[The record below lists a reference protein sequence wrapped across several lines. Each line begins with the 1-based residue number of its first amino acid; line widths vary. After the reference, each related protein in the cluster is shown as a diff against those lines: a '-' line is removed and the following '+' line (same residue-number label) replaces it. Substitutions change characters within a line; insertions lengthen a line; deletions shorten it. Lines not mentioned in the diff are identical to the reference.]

1 MITTIHPLVVHFPIA
16 LLTIY
21 AVAELLRFKKI
32 NGQTYW
38 FYLKAILVILGAFGA
53 LVARQTGEELVEA
66 WRVQGASS
74 SLVVNIH
81 NNWSFIATWIFGVL
95 AIAYFVAWL
104 YREGEL
110 KHLFGKWCE
119 RLVTSWLIPVIALI
133 GLAAITITGALG
145 GAIVYGPDVDPTV
158 KFIYSLLVH

>member
-21 AVAELLRFKKI
+21 AVVELLRFKKI

-38 FYLKAILVILGAFGA
+38 FYLKAILVILGTIGA

-66 WRVQGASS
+66 WRASGASS
-74 SLVVNIH
+74 SIVVNVH
-81 NNWSFIATWIFGVL
+81 NNWSLIATWIFGVL
-95 AIAYFVAWL
+95 AVAYLGAWL
-104 YREGEL
+104 YREGVL
-110 KHLFGKWCE
+110 KNPVGQWCE
-119 RLVTSWLIPVIALI
+119 RLIRSWLIPIIALI

-145 GAIVYGPDVDPTV
+145 GAIVYGSDVDPTV
-158 KFIYSLLVH
+158 KFIYLLLVH